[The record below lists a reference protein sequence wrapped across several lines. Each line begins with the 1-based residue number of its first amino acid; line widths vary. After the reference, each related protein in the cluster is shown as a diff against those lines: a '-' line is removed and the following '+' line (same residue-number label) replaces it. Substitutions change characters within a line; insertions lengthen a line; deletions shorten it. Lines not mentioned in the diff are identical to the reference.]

1 MKIWLLRKGV
11 FPMTKPTARDA
22 ELITAVLNRDSDA
35 LDILFKTYLPMVYN
49 TYAQYYIRLFEHEDW
64 LQEARIVCFETCQCY
79 DCHCG
84 KSFGGF
90 YKLRFQ
96 HHIDNLLRKELAQK
110 RRIDHQALLLARCPE
125 IDAIGE
131 NSVTYYQSKEMLMTY
146 LECLSPFELMS
157 FRVLSGTLD
166 TDQACQQFDC
176 TLAQL
181 ERGQSRCR
189 TKLKQYYQ
197 SHVD

>member
-1 MKIWLLRKGV
+1 MKMWLLRKGV
-11 FPMTKPTARDA
+11 FPMTKPTERDT

-35 LDILFKTYLPMVYN
+35 LEILFKTYLPMIYH
-49 TYAQYYIRLFEHEDW
+49 TYAPYYIRLFEHEDW
-64 LQEARIVCFETCQCY
+64 LQEARLVCFETCQRY

-110 RRIDHQALLLARCPE
+110 RRIDHQALLCAQCPE
-125 IDAIGE
+125 KRAVGE
-131 NSVTYYQSKEMLMTY
+131 NSAAYYQSQTMLMAY
-146 LECLSPFELMS
+146 LEHLSPFELMS
-157 FRVLSGTLD
+157 FRVLSGTLAI
-166 TDQACQQFDC
+166 DQACQQFDC

-197 SHVD
+197 NDPD